1 MYDSNDQTIDTA
13 ACADTPSSS
22 SEATAPRF
30 LIIDDD
36 EVDRITYGRSLKEG
50 FGQSTRIDTAGDWEE
65 AIVAIERQA
74 HDIYLIDQNLS
85 GGTGLDLIRRYRAH
99 MEDCVF
105 ILFTGQDNRDIDLAA
120 TEAGAANFIPKSEI
134 TSARLERSVRFAL
147 AMNSQKRQLLDM
159 TRALEKANTIA
170 LTNAQALEQTQL
182 ELREALS
189 QANASEMQK
198 RLVLDALPIAVAY
211 VDREKRYALVNR
223 TACEWYR
230 KTENQIIGLSVN
242 DAHGDDF
249 SSLQETLEAV
259 LQEET
264 VIIEDLIRYPDNV
277 SRDVKIYSA
286 PEFGPDRQIRGW
298 YTMTEDISERRKL
311 ENLKREFITTV
322 SHELLTPL
330 TSLFGSISLLRN
342 VLTEQTSGESTQLVD
357 IAHRNC
363 ERLMELVSDLL
374 DMEKI
379 ETEQIEFDDA
389 PVSIRQLVQ
398 EGVELNAAYGDRFG
412 VTFEVAGSVPDL
424 AVPGNRQALLQ
435 VMANLLSNAAKSS
448 DAESRVEI
456 CVIHNED
463 VVDIAARDWGFGI
476 PEEFHDEI
484 LEKFV
489 KIDNLSSRQVPGTG
503 LGLSICRKIVTQH
516 NGTIGFRSKS
526 GEGSTFHF
534 SIPVA
539 GA

>member
-1 MYDSNDQTIDTA
+1 MR
-13 ACADTPSSS
+13 PW
-22 SEATAPRF
+22 RG
-30 LIIDDD
+30 
-36 EVDRITYGRSLKEG
+36 EVGQGVSIEYGEG
-50 FGQSTRIDTAGDWEE
+50 R
-65 AIVAIERQA
+65 IERFP
-74 HDIYLIDQNLS
+74 DN
-85 GGTGLDLIRRYRAH
+85 
-99 MEDCVF
+99 
-105 ILFTGQDNRDIDLAA
+105 TGQDNRDIDLAA
-120 TEAGAANFIPKSEI
+120 TEAGAADFIPKSEI
-134 TSARLERSVRFAL
+134 TSARLERPVRFAL
-147 AMNSQKRQLLDM
+147 TMNSQKRQLLDM
-159 TRALEKANTIA
+159 TRALEKAKTIA
-170 LTNAQALEQTQL
+170 LTNAQALEKTRI
-182 ELREALS
+182 ELQEVLS
-189 QANASEMQK
+189 QANAGEMQK

-211 VDREKRYALVNR
+211 VDREKRYALINR

-259 LQEET
+259 LQDET

-311 ENLKREFITTV
+311 ENLKKEFITTV

-363 ERLMELVSDLL
+363 EGLMELVSDRL

-379 ETEQIEFDDA
+379 ETEQTEFDDS

-412 VTFEVAGSVPDL
+412 VTFEVAGSVPNL

-435 VMANLLSNAAKSS
+435 VMENLLSNAAKSS
-448 DAESRVEI
+448 DDESRVEI
-456 CVIHNED
+456 CVTNNED
-463 VVDIAARDWGFGI
+463 VVDIAECDWGCGI

-484 LEKFV
+484 FEKYF
-489 KIDNLSSRQVPGTG
+489 KIDNLSSSQVPGTG
-503 LGLSICRKIVTQH
+503 LGLSICRKIVTL
-516 NGTIGFRSKS
+516 
-526 GEGSTFHF
+526 
-534 SIPVA
+534 A
-539 GA
+539 